1 VDFSFPN
8 AIVDL
13 KYSTI
18 NISNPTI
25 ITKKNSKGITLLFEA
40 LLKTKGN

>member
-1 VDFSFPN
+1 VDVSFPN

-25 ITKKNSKGITLLFEA
+25 ITKKKFKGDYSII
-40 LLKTKGN
+40 